1 MRILSVIFMLITLN
15 GCDYIFCKYRNLPDL
30 GNGYRFDT
38 VDCSTLDI
46 VDSSN
51 TVMVGGVILEYDFD
65 STYVVVSRRPWP
77 PPDVP
82 GFDTLTYTEENKA
95 FENSTYKEY
104 LILNKR
110 QPSIYSLD
118 TVSNTVSYSNVYGPF
133 TKAEF
138 LKKLVEFNIPDSVHL
153 TQ

>member
-1 MRILSVIFMLITLN
+1 MLITLN

-77 PPDVP
+77 PPDVL
-82 GFDTLTYTEENKA
+82 GFDTLTYTEADKA

-138 LKKLVEFNIPDSVHL
+138 LKKLAEFNIPDSVRL

>member
-1 MRILSVIFMLITLN
+1 MRILYVIFMLITLN

-82 GFDTLTYTEENKA
+82 GFDTLTYTEKNKA

-110 QPSIYSLD
+110 QPSIYSYD
-118 TVSNTVSYSNVYGPF
+118 TVSATGKDSNVYGPF

-138 LKKLVEFNIPDSVHL
+138 LKKLVEFNIPDSVRL